1 MTSMPISRLLL
12 LVSGLAALLASVACG
27 GGSDDSVA
35 GKGQRVTDPA
45 KVPSSTPVQN
55 PTLYQITGDE
65 VTLSGG
71 QSAKITP
78 TSATPSTAQNY
89 VVRSGDLCGT
99 IATQFGIT
107 VDELQKANR
116 AMDCS
121 VLRIGD
127 QLKIPAK
134 AAAPTVAGGA
144 TGGGL
149 TSNPTTRPSG
159 RTYTVKSGDTCA
171 DIASNQGVK
180 TADLIAKNGLDANCL
195 NLKIGQVLQIP

>member
-1 MTSMPISRLLL
+1 MPTARLSLL
-12 LVSGLAALLASVACG
+12 LVGFASLIASAACG
-27 GGSDDSVA
+27 GGGGDTSA
-35 GKGQRVTDPA
+35 GKGQRITDPA

-65 VTLSGG
+65 VILSGG

-78 TSATPSTAQNY
+78 TGSTPAATQTY
-89 VVRSGDLCGT
+89 VVKSGDLCGT

-134 AAAPTVAGGA
+134 TATPTVAGGA
-144 TGGGL
+144 TGGL
-149 TSNPTTRPSG
+149 TSNPTTKPSG
-159 RTYTVKSGDTCA
+159 RSYTVKSGDTCA
-171 DIASNQGVK
+171 DIAANQGVK

-195 NLKIGQVLQIP
+195 NLKIGQILQIP